1 MPRSVI
7 TLCRLSCAGHTRCL
21 RFIDSYS
28 LDRLR
33 TMQLHKSE
41 KAKLELASRA
51 RALNVRERGALV
63 LADGR
68 KTRDEMQ
75 GLLQDDGRILQKL
88 ISDGYLIVLGTEGA
102 GKTGA
107 KNQAHAR
114 QAFYAPPLPVP
125 SSPVSAA
132 APSPVPAPAP
142 AAGPQGD
149 NFEGKRS
156 LATTRMFLFDICER
170 MFSRKMP
177 DLATHYRDQLREARD
192 RASMLAIARDI
203 ILNVEE
209 VAGAERAD
217 GLSERIAMLLPPE
230 G

>member
-1 MPRSVI
+1 
-7 TLCRLSCAGHTRCL
+7 
-21 RFIDSYS
+21 
-28 LDRLR
+28 
-33 TMQLHKSE
+33 MQLHKSE
-41 KAKLELASRA
+41 KAKLELASRE

-88 ISDGYLIVLGTEGA
+88 ITDGYLIVLGPESA
-102 GKTGA
+102 GETVA
-107 KNQAHAR
+107 KNQAQVR
-114 QAFYAPPLPVP
+114 QAFYAPPLPGP
-125 SSPVSAA
+125 FSPVSA
-132 APSPVPAPAP
+132 VTPAPAP
-142 AAGPQGD
+142 APGPQSD

-170 MFSRKMP
+170 MFSKKMP
-177 DLATHYRDQLREARD
+177 DLAKHYRDQLREARD
-192 RASMLAIARDI
+192 RESMMAIARDI

-230 G
+230 A

>member
-1 MPRSVI
+1 
-7 TLCRLSCAGHTRCL
+7 
-21 RFIDSYS
+21 
-28 LDRLR
+28 
-33 TMQLHKSE
+33 MQLHKSE

-51 RALNVRERGALV
+51 RVLNVRERGALF
-63 LADGR
+63 LADGL

-88 ISDGYLIVLGTEGA
+88 IADGYLIVLGAEGA
-102 GKTGA
+102 GMTPA
-107 KNQAHAR
+107 KDPALAP
-114 QAFYAPPLPVP
+114 QAFYAPPLPSP
-125 SSPVSAA
+125 SLPVATA
-132 APSPVPAPAP
+132 IPAPA
-142 AAGPQGD
+142 PQGD

-170 MFSRKMP
+170 MFVRKMP
-177 DLATHYRDQLREARD
+177 ELARHYRDQLREARD
-192 RASMLAIARDI
+192 RESMMAIARDI
-203 ILNVEE
+203 ILNVQE